1 MINETIKDI
10 KSKKELK
17 NLDNKFV
24 EEKLNFYLKKHPL
37 ENKPFKQLKRSKKY
51 RLMLKSIRKDLREI
65 YGAFIKE
72 KPSLNNLKEVLKTK
86 KLNQTLEEHN
96 QILKTHQST
105 SERLNNYK
113 EIYKNI
119 FKEIKPESI
128 LDLACGLNPLSFP
141 YMGLE
146 DVYYIAS
153 ELNKEDCNFIKDY
166 LDLIKVKNKVIPLN
180 LTKDYEK
187 LNKIKVDIAF
197 LFKTLDSLEKIKRN
211 ISKDLLKNIN
221 SRYIAV
227 SFAIKSLSG
236 RKPIKER
243 GWFYRIL
250 RELDLNFKT
259 FETENEIFFIMTS
272 SPH

>member
-1 MINETIKDI
+1 
-10 KSKKELK
+10 
-17 NLDNKFV
+17 
-24 EEKLNFYLKKHPL
+24 
-37 ENKPFKQLKRSKKY
+37 
-51 RLMLKSIRKDLREI
+51 
-65 YGAFIKE
+65 
-72 KPSLNNLKEVLKTK
+72 
-86 KLNQTLEEHN
+86 
-96 QILKTHQST
+96 
-105 SERLNNYK
+105 
-113 EIYKNI
+113 
-119 FKEIKPESI
+119 
-128 LDLACGLNPLSFP
+128 
-141 YMGLE
+141 MGLE

>member
-259 FETENEIFFIMTS
+259 FETEN
-272 SPH
+272 